1 MKRKRPKKMLS
12 TQRIALYLSLNV
24 QVQRDNQAAKMLT
37 IPLLPLSILLLWG
50 WQMETVINRSVK
62 GWSDWVRRVEQSL
75 RTGALVSVIGLKAV
89 MYGLGVA
96 G

>member
-1 MKRKRPKKMLS
+1 MKRKGPKKMLS

-24 QVQRDNQAAKMLT
+24 QVQRDNQAAEMLT
-37 IPLLPLSILLLWG
+37 IPLLPLTALLLWG
-50 WQMETVINRSVK
+50 WQMEMAIYR
-62 GWSDWVRRVEQSL
+62 WVRQGSDLVNRVEQSL

-89 MYGLGVA
+89 LYGLGVA